1 LRTPPDVRAR
11 IRRILLAFLVLVAVA
26 LLLELVTR

>member
-1 LRTPPDVRAR
+1 VRAR